1 MIIFWSVTICMLIIA
16 LAFVLVPLV
25 RHHYHQDQVT
35 REKHNVRIHK
45 EHLQELQDA
54 LNAGSLSQEDF
65 ENAVRELEQQLLID
79 VKTGKE
85 HQNNKI
91 SRRPVVTVVSIAVL
105 LPLFVASY
113 YLMQGESELIGAQ
126 PDAGPQQA
134 SGEEMHSSE
143 EMVERLRNRL
153 QEQPDDA
160 EGWSMLGRSYFVM
173 NRFDDAVAAYRK
185 VHELVGDKAPLL
197 ADLAEVLIVAN
208 DDKFTQEAL
217 DVIALALQADPDEP
231 KALWIAGYAALEQG
245 NHMQALQYWERVLNQ
260 LPPDSQDA
268 RALQENIAQIKQGT
282 ALAATIDSPVA
293 ADNSASITES
303 AAPLQSSSS
312 IEVQV
317 TLDTALSGKADG
329 EDTVFIFA
337 RAAEGPRMPLAIVRK
352 QVKDLPLKVTLDDS
366 MAMSPE
372 MSLSLYKQ
380 IVVGA
385 RVSKSG
391 NAMPVSGDLQG
402 TSSVVT
408 VDEIA
413 AIKVVINET
422 LP

>member
-25 RHHYHQDQVT
+25 RHQYHQDQVT